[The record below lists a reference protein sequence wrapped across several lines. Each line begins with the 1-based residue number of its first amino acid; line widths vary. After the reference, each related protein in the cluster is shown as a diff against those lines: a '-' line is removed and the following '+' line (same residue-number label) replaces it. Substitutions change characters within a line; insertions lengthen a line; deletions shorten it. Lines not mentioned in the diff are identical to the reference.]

1 MIIPTASR
9 AVASGSPANAR
20 TQAMPNA
27 WHRRRDARFPATSI
41 RASPSDS
48 SGAGAQIGLTEPT
61 EHRSTVADR
70 QVIAHAEALLPRPRR
85 VAARRSPYARLGC
98 GGTFRAMKVSPRVRW
113 AIHLALAALGLAGIG
128 LLVRH
133 AGIPALVSTLR
144 EAGPLLPVALA
155 LEGGRVAADTWRTSL
170 LYARAGVHVPF
181 RRLFS
186 LQLSSYPLNLLI
198 PAGGAASEAFKA
210 AALSE
215 EVGGALG
222 AAVATTNQALVLF
235 GGFIVSIPCTAV
247 ALSVWGPRSG
257 FTIAIATQALTALGL
272 GAFIQLASRRRL
284 VGELVRRVSGRA
296 GDAMGSYRDAVVVL
310 TSLPLDALGAAAL
323 GKALQLGVLG
333 VLANYD

>member
-1 MIIPTASR
+1 
-9 AVASGSPANAR
+9 
-20 TQAMPNA
+20 
-27 WHRRRDARFPATSI
+27 
-41 RASPSDS
+41 
-48 SGAGAQIGLTEPT
+48 
-61 EHRSTVADR
+61 
-70 QVIAHAEALLPRPRR
+70 
-85 VAARRSPYARLGC
+85 
-98 GGTFRAMKVSPRVRW
+98 MKVSPRVRW

-333 VLANYD
+333 VLAWAAGAAPRLRDTLLVGGVHLLGAAAGDMVPGQIGATDATFAIAAEPLGIDLAHALAIPLMMHAVQLTWAVVGASMPIGVRRTGGSDR